1 MNSQDENLS
10 FDDFDIEA
18 DKNLL
23 DENEQTTWNLFKK
36 HKQFLKDES
45 YILEFLMII
54 FMFIEEEKKKGKKV
68 LMAQIMN

>member
-1 MNSQDENLS
+1 VNSQDENLS